1 MKNLNKLSCFS
12 NNLINKRN
20 FFVNLLILSSLSF
33 VFFKN
38 IDKVRY
44 SYVTTEKGEK
54 YLLDRFSSTIRLVKK

>member
-1 MKNLNKLSCFS
+1 MKNLNKLSFFS

-20 FFVNLLILSSLSF
+20 FFVYLLILSSLSF